1 MTPRATIRLQLHK
14 EFGFDAAAA
23 AVPYCAQLGVSHL
36 YISPI
41 LVARPGSLHGYDV
54 VDHGAINPELGGEA
68 AFERLVEALRRHGL
82 GLILDIVPNHM
93 AVDRR
98 NWRWLDVLENGPDS
112 AQAGFFDID
121 WQTPD
126 PALAGKV
133 LVPVL
138 GAPYGETLREAQITL
153 QLDEAGGRIV
163 AAYGDHVLPIRRDD
177 YADTLRAAGQAAA
190 LVGQLVASGDDAA
203 AREAA
208 WQKLVHAARSDPGVL
223 DSLNGALAGYASD
236 PARLHALL
244 ERQHYRLAWWRIAGD
259 ELNWR
264 RFFDINEL
272 IAIRVDRPQVFDAT
286 HDIALRL
293 YEAGLVDGLRVDHI
307 DGLTDPAAY
316 CRRLRRELSAR
327 QPRRPA
333 EAADCP
339 GYLIVEKILASGE
352 TLPED
357 WPVDGTTGYDF
368 MNEVTALLHDADAA
382 PALGQLWSSISG
394 RPEDFEPEEEAAR
407 AEILERHFAG
417 QFDAAARAFHCVAR
431 LELETR
437 DYSRAGLRRALG
449 ALLRGFGRYRTYA
462 TPAGGHAGDHH
473 ALEEGRAKARHG
485 LGAADRPA
493 LDWIVDFLG
502 RPYRRQEEG
511 RAAIRFQQLSAPLA
525 AKAVE
530 DTAFYRYGRLL
541 SRNDVGS
548 DAARL
553 GGSPADFHRVIRE
566 RAARHPATLLAT
578 ATHDHK
584 RGEDVRARLAVLA
597 DLPSLWTRTVH
608 DWLSMNGRLR
618 PEGFA
623 PADEYLLYQTLVGA
637 WPLGLRPDD
646 SIGLSAFADRV
657 AQWQSK
663 ALREAKLRSS
673 WAAPETA
680 YEAVAERH
688 LGSLLDP
695 GRSARF
701 LAKLYDFVETI
712 APAGAANGLAQ
723 ALLRCTVPGVPD
735 LYQGTEFW
743 DFSLVDPDNRRPVDF
758 AARASALSADGDAA
772 GLLESWRSGAVK
784 QAVVATALRLRR
796 SMPQLFASGSFD
808 QLSIKGRFPDRV
820 YGFVRRAG
828 ADCILVAVNRL
839 CGAALAGQALPLPLP
854 DSWDDTRIILPL
866 DLAGRS
872 WQDSLSGRTADRP
885 DLELPARQLFSRLPV
900 ALLVARNGGEK

>member
-14 EFGFDAAAA
+14 EFSFDAAAA
-23 AVPYCAQLGVSHL
+23 AVPYCAALGVSHL

-68 AFERLVEALRRHGL
+68 AFARLADALRRHGL

-112 AQAGFFDID
+112 AQAAFFDIE
-121 WQTPD
+121 WQAPD

-138 GAPYGETLREAQITL
+138 GAPYGEILRERQITL

-177 YADTLRAAGQAAA
+177 YADTLRAAAGPAAA
-190 LVGQLVASGDDAA
+190 FVGQLAASGDDAA
-203 AREAA
+203 ARDAA
-208 WQKLVHAARSDPGVL
+208 WQKLAHAARSDEAVL
-223 DSLNGALAGYASD
+223 GSLDEALAGYAAD
-236 PARLHALL
+236 PAQLHGLL

-272 IAIRVDRPQVFDAT
+272 IAIRVDRPEVFDAT
-286 HDIALRL
+286 HEIALRL
-293 YEAGLVDGLRVDHI
+293 YENGLVDGLRVDHI

-316 CRRLRRELSAR
+316 CRRLRDELSAR
-327 QPRRPA
+327 RPRRPA
-333 EAADCP
+333 DAADGP
-339 GYLIVEKILASGE
+339 GYLIVEKILAAGE
-352 TLPED
+352 ALPED

-368 MNEVTALLHDADAA
+368 MNEVAALLHDADAA

-394 RPEDFEPEEEAAR
+394 RPEGFDPEEAAAR

-417 QFDAAARAFHCVAR
+417 QLEAATRALHRLAR
-431 LELETR
+431 LELDTR
-437 DYSRAGLRRALG
+437 DFSRAGLRRALV
-449 ALLRGFGRYRTYA
+449 ALLCAFGRYRTYA
-462 TPAGGHAGDHH
+462 TVAGGHSRDRN
-473 ALEEGRAKARHG
+473 ALEEGRAKARRR
-485 LGAADRPA
+485 LGAADDPA
-493 LDWIVDFLG
+493 LDWIVDLLG
-502 RPYRRQEEG
+502 RRPYRREEEG

-541 SRNDVGS
+541 SRNDVGF
-548 DAARL
+548 DADRL
-553 GGSPADFHRVIRE
+553 GARPADFHRVTAD

-584 RGEDVRARLAVLA
+584 RGEDVRARLAVLG

-608 DWLSMNGRLR
+608 DWLAMNGGLR

-623 PADEYLLYQTLVGA
+623 PADEYVLYQTIVGA

-646 SIGLSAFADRV
+646 QIGLSAFADRV
-657 AQWQSK
+657 GQWQLK
-663 ALREAKLRSS
+663 ALREGKLRSS
-673 WAAPETA
+673 WAAPDTA
-680 YEAVAERH
+680 YEEAAEGYLR
-688 LGSLLDP
+688 GLLDP
-695 GRSARF
+695 GRSAPF
-701 LAKLYDFVETI
+701 LSKLHEVVETI

-735 LYQGTEFW
+735 LYQGAEFW

-758 AARASALSADGDAA
+758 AARAAALNADGPAA

-784 QAVVATALRLRR
+784 QAVIAAALQLRR
-796 SMPQLFASGSFD
+796 SMPELFASGSFE
-808 QLSIKGRFPDRV
+808 QLSSEGRFPDRV
-820 YGFVRRAG
+820 YGFVRRTG
-828 ADCILVAVNRL
+828 GDCVLVAVGRL
-839 CGAALAGQALPLPLP
+839 CGAALAGQTLPLPPPESWEDTAIVLP
-854 DSWDDTRIILPL
+854 P

-872 WQDSLSGRTADRP
+872 WRNALSDGTVDQP
-885 DLELPARQLFSRLPV
+885 MPEMPARQLFSGLPV
-900 ALLVARNGGEK
+900 ALLVAQDG